1 MVKKEFDYI
10 IIGGGINSLISAAL
24 LSQKNKSVIL
34 FESNNTV
41 GGMASTTEFSNGF
54 RCNLVYDYIK
64 WIDDR
69 LIKKLNI
76 DKSSLKFIEN
86 DIYRIS
92 LNSKDGKHLFFS
104 RDINQTVKSINSISK
119 SDSEKWIA
127 FNKYIS
133 KITSFLKP
141 LYKTTPPNIKNIGL
155 SDAISLKEMVKPMW
169 SHGTRGFVDILR
181 TLPMMMPELLD
192 EWFDSEL
199 LRGTIS
205 ASGVKHLNQGP
216 YSAATVLN
224 FLHQNLYSDSEI
236 LDSKFI
242 FGGTSNFSKILED
255 KAIENGT
262 EIRLNSKVVSIDC
275 NDNISEGV
283 TLENGDKFFGK
294 NIISGLD
301 QHNTCVKLLS
311 IENLNPKIKTQLDN
325 IKYRG
330 STARIHFALKDL
342 PNIKGIK
349 EDQLNTVFSITP
361 SINYLEKSFDE
372 VKYGRFSKS
381 PFIEFCIPTLNN
393 PEFAPDGKHVLSAS
407 VQYIPYKL
415 KDKEWN
421 DSLKRDVIN
430 NVKNILNKHILN
442 FSDIIIDSSI
452 YIPLDFENSLNI
464 TEGSFNHGD
473 MTLDQFLFMRPT
485 ISSSQYRTHIQNL
498 FICGPS
504 THPGGGLHGS
514 NAVNMVNQIIK

>member
-169 SHGTRGFVDILR
+169 SHGTC
-181 TLPMMMPELLD
+181 LL
-192 EWFDSEL
+192 
-199 LRGTIS
+199 
-205 ASGVKHLNQGP
+205 
-216 YSAATVLN
+216 Y
-224 FLHQNLYSDSEI
+224 
-236 LDSKFI
+236 
-242 FGGTSNFSKILED
+242 TS
-255 KAIENGT
+255 
-262 EIRLNSKVVSIDC
+262 
-275 NDNISEGV
+275 
-283 TLENGDKFFGK
+283 
-294 NIISGLD
+294 
-301 QHNTCVKLLS
+301 
-311 IENLNPKIKTQLDN
+311 
-325 IKYRG
+325 
-330 STARIHFALKDL
+330 
-342 PNIKGIK
+342 
-349 EDQLNTVFSITP
+349 P
-361 SINYLEKSFDE
+361 S
-372 VKYGRFSKS
+372 
-381 PFIEFCIPTLNN
+381 P
-393 PEFAPDGKHVLSAS
+393 
-407 VQYIPYKL
+407 
-415 KDKEWN
+415 
-421 DSLKRDVIN
+421 RD
-430 NVKNILNKHILN
+430 
-442 FSDIIIDSSI
+442 
-452 YIPLDFENSLNI
+452 
-464 TEGSFNHGD
+464 
-473 MTLDQFLFMRPT
+473 
-485 ISSSQYRTHIQNL
+485 
-498 FICGPS
+498 
-504 THPGGGLHGS
+504 
-514 NAVNMVNQIIK
+514 